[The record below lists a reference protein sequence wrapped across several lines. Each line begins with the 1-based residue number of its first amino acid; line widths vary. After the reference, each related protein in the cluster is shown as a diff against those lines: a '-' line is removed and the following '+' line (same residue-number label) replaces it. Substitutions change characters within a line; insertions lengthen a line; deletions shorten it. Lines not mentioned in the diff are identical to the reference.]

1 MYNIESLNYS
11 DVLNSKSYFDYS
23 YGNITKGINLFSE
36 LVIRN
41 PHDANLWVELGF
53 AYLKNIEFSMAKK
66 CFDTAFD
73 IDPYNPNTN
82 CALGLYYY
90 ESGYFRKAR
99 QFYVNTLKIDK
110 NSEWGKLNLSL
121 LEQTVGNNRVGLEL
135 YENREKEQCLSQHEE
150 FQHSQIQ
157 ELISLNTSLKNKV
170 ILVIGEQGFGDQLMI
185 CLYLKKLISLGFKVT
200 YLVNEKLF
208 TFLKNI
214 SDLKGIK
221 IKKELSDKDLR
232 ESDFKVFSM
241 SIPYL
246 FYKSKLNFTGLNIKK
261 SQLTK
266 SLKNYPSEI
275 KKLFTNRKI
284 KVGLAWSGR
293 PSQIRNS
300 FRSIRLEFLDKIFK
314 LTNYEFFIL
323 QKISNNKEKKIIS
336 KYKNLHNISK
346 HLDNFADT
354 AFFTSKMDLV
364 ISTCT
369 SLVHLSGLLNKKT
382 FLLLSKIHDPRW
394 NYDKEKVLY
403 DSVKIFKQ
411 RKLNDWFEP
420 LNKIYK
426 ILYHNLNKIR
436 R

>member
-1 MYNIESLNYS
+1 M
-11 DVLNSKSYFDYS
+11 
-23 YGNITKGINLFSE
+23 
-36 LVIRN
+36 
-41 PHDANLWVELGF
+41 
-53 AYLKNIEFSMAKK
+53 
-66 CFDTAFD
+66 
-73 IDPYNPNTN
+73 
-82 CALGLYYY
+82 
-90 ESGYFRKAR
+90 
-99 QFYVNTLKIDK
+99 
-110 NSEWGKLNLSL
+110 
-121 LEQTVGNNRVGLEL
+121 
-135 YENREKEQCLSQHEE
+135 
-150 FQHSQIQ
+150 
-157 ELISLNTSLKNKV
+157 
-170 ILVIGEQGFGDQLMI
+170 
-185 CLYLKKLISLGFKVT
+185 
-200 YLVNEKLF
+200 
-208 TFLKNI
+208 
-214 SDLKGIK
+214 
-221 IKKELSDKDLR
+221 
-232 ESDFKVFSM
+232 
-241 SIPYL
+241 
-246 FYKSKLNFTGLNIKK
+246 
-261 SQLTK
+261 TK

-403 DSVKIFKQ
+403 DSVKIFKK
-411 RKLNDWFEP
+411 RKINDWFEP
-420 LNKIYK
+420 LNEIYK
-426 ILYHNLNKIR
+426 TLYHNLKI
-436 R
+436 